1 MHLTSS
7 SQPASVSDD
16 MTAAT
21 RDLAIYI
28 HWPFCLSKCPYCDFN
43 SHVSETVDHRHWRD
57 ALLAELSHYAA
68 QLPDR
73 NIVSIFFGGGTP
85 SLMEPATS
93 GALIDAIGLHWSLA
107 DDVEITLEANPTSVE
122 AGRFNDFRSAGIK
135 RLSIGVQALNDEAL
149 SFLGRG
155 HDRTQAVNAV
165 ELAASIFPRT
175 SFDLIYARPDQTV
188 TAWEKEL
195 SEALAMEVGHLSLYQ
210 LTIERG
216 TPFYAAHHRGDFQ
229 IPAEDLGSALYA
241 VTQEL
246 CEQRGVPAYEIS
258 NHARPGSE
266 CRHNLVYW
274 TGGDYVGVGPGAHGR
289 ISVGNKVLATE
300 QIPGPANWLE
310 AVTNNGHGTR
320 TAEPVDG
327 MARTEEVLMMGLRLR
342 NGLTRE
348 AFQMATKQEF
358 EDVLEPRR
366 LRRLVD
372 ANYLEIDARGLR
384 ATPDGLIRLNAVLAA
399 LLF

>member
-1 MHLTSS
+1 
-7 SQPASVSDD
+7 
-16 MTAAT
+16 MTAAS

-43 SHVSETVDHRHWRD
+43 SHVAETVDHRIWRD
-57 ALLAELSHYAA
+57 ALHADLSHYAE

-85 SLMEPATS
+85 SLMAPATS
-93 GALIDAIGLHWSLA
+93 AALIESIGHHWSLA

-122 AGRFNDFRSAGIK
+122 AGRFDDFRAAGIN
-135 RLSIGVQALNDEAL
+135 RLSIGVQSLNNEAL
-149 SFLGRG
+149 KFLGRD
-155 HDRTQAVNAV
+155 HDQAQAVDAV
-165 ELAASIFPRT
+165 ALAASIFPRT
-175 SFDLIYARPDQTV
+175 SFDLIYARPNQTV
-188 TAWEKEL
+188 AEWEKEL
-195 SEALAMEVGHLSLYQ
+195 TEALAMEAGHLSLYQ

-216 TPFYAAHHRGDFQ
+216 TPFYAAHQRGDFQ
-229 IPAEDLGSALYA
+229 IPADEVGSELYE

-246 CEQRGVPAYEIS
+246 CERRGVPAYEIS

-289 ISVGNKVLATE
+289 ISVGDKVFATE
-300 QIPGPANWLE
+300 QIPGPGNWLE
-310 AVTNNGHGTR
+310 AVAKNGHGTR
-320 TAEPVDG
+320 KTEPVDT
-327 MARTEEVLMMGLRLR
+327 MARIEEILMMGLRLR

-348 AFQMATKQEF
+348 AFQLATEQEF

-366 LRRLVD
+366 LRRLID
-372 ANYLEIDARGLR
+372 AKYLEIDSQGLR
-384 ATPDGLIRLNAVLAA
+384 ATPEGLIRLNSVLAA
-399 LLF
+399 LLS